1 MEKMTT
7 EKFVEL
13 VEGMTVLELSEAVK
27 ALEDKFG
34 VSGAPM
40 VAAAAVAGPAE
51 AAKEEKST
59 FDVVLKEIGDEKIKV
74 IKEVKAITGLSIKE
88 AQGIVNGA
96 PQKVKEGLAKE
107 EAEEVKKKL
116 EAAGAV
122 VELA

>member
-59 FDVVLKEIGDEKIKV
+59 FDVVLKEIG
-74 IKEVKAITGLSIKE
+74 
-88 AQGIVNGA
+88 
-96 PQKVKEGLAKE
+96 
-107 EAEEVKKKL
+107 
-116 EAAGAV
+116 
-122 VELA
+122 